1 MENQWLP
8 IKISLGIV
16 ASFCLYFAI
25 LSISYSDLNNF
36 LSLVI
41 SSSGGFF
48 AVLLFYFMFKRD
60 LSLNILY
67 LALFCYF
74 FRLTIGVVHYLYFFD
89 PDYFLINF
97 SDFTYLNEYIWLFE
111 SLEVFSSGLS
121 GEMDQTLVE
130 GYEVQN
136 KNYEMIF
143 LMSLLFY
150 FGGTKAL
157 TIATFNSLITTF
169 SAFLLYFLSLKIN
182 KNKLNAYFCFFIVA
196 IQPFEIITSIMAR
209 DNFGQF
215 LIIYSVFLVIFFF
228 DRNLLK
234 LVFILVS
241 SYLSSLV
248 REVYVFIPLIA
259 GGAGNFVYSLIYSYR
274 RFRKSSLIILAL
286 VMLVSAAGAS
296 FLINTF
302 LGRFLDQDFFS
313 LILSLPTSIIY
324 SLIGPFPWTQFLAKV
339 QGYEFHRG
347 HSPDYIVHRY

>member
-130 GYEVQN
+130 GYVEQN
-136 KNYEMIF
+136 KNYAVEPT
-143 LMSLLFY
+143 LE
-150 FGGTKAL
+150 GGFCNYKYN
-157 TIATFNSLITTF
+157 INS
-169 SAFLLYFLSLKIN
+169 
-182 KNKLNAYFCFFIVA
+182 
-196 IQPFEIITSIMAR
+196 
-209 DNFGQF
+209 
-215 LIIYSVFLVIFFF
+215 
-228 DRNLLK
+228 
-234 LVFILVS
+234 
-241 SYLSSLV
+241 
-248 REVYVFIPLIA
+248 
-259 GGAGNFVYSLIYSYR
+259 
-274 RFRKSSLIILAL
+274 
-286 VMLVSAAGAS
+286 
-296 FLINTF
+296 
-302 LGRFLDQDFFS
+302 
-313 LILSLPTSIIY
+313 
-324 SLIGPFPWTQFLAKV
+324 
-339 QGYEFHRG
+339 
-347 HSPDYIVHRY
+347 